1 MQPVP
6 VNGTRIFIVSGG
18 TGTSGDQLVRTALAQ
33 FERAQVPITVVAQVR
48 ELAQVE
54 QVVERAAALDALIA
68 HTLVDLSLRHALIDL
83 AKERHVAEV
92 DLIGPVLASLQYRLQ
107 QQPLG
112 QPGLYRKSRE
122 HDFKRIEAIEF
133 AVSHDDGQRV
143 HELGLAEI
151 VLTGISR
158 VGKTPLSVYLSTLG
172 WKVANIPL
180 IKDIDPPTELFEI
193 DPRRVVGLMVE
204 AGQLIAYRQR
214 RQQYLGTLPG
224 APYAQPE
231 ALAEELEYAR
241 SIFRRG
247 GFTVVDMTDK
257 PIEESAHD
265 IIGVIT
271 RKLKRES

>member
-1 MQPVP
+1 MTSVP
-6 VNGTRIFIVSGG
+6 VNGTRILIVSGG

-33 FERAQVPITVVAQVR
+33 FERAQVPITIVAEVR
-48 ELAQVE
+48 DLAQVE
-54 QVVERAAALDALIA
+54 QVVERAAASEALIA
-68 HTLVDLSLRHALIDL
+68 HTLVDLTLRHALIDL
-83 AKERHVAEV
+83 AKERHVNEI

-107 QQPLG
+107 QPPLG

-133 AVSHDDGQRV
+133 AVAHDDGQRV

-172 WKVANIPL
+172 WRVANIPL
-180 IKDIDPPTELFEI
+180 IKDIDPPVELFEV
-193 DPRRVVGLMVE
+193 DPRRVVGLTVE

-214 RQQYLGTLPG
+214 RQQLLGTMPG

-231 ALAEELEYAR
+231 ALAEELDYAR
-241 SIFRRG
+241 AIFRRG

-257 PIEESAHD
+257 PIEESAHE
-265 IIGVIT
+265 IIGGIT

>member
-1 MQPVP
+1 M
-6 VNGTRIFIVSGG
+6 NGTRIIIVSGG

-33 FERAQVPITVVAQVR
+33 FADVQAPISIVGQVR
-48 ELAQVE
+48 DLAQIE
-54 QVVERAAALDALIA
+54 QVVLQAAASDALIA
-68 HTLVDLSLRHALIDL
+68 HTLVDLSLRHGLIDL

-107 QQPLG
+107 QPPLG

-143 HELGLAEI
+143 HELGMAEI

-158 VGKTPLSVYLSTLG
+158 VGKTPLSVYLSTMG

-180 IKDIDPPTELFEI
+180 IKDIEPPDELFEI
-193 DPRRVVGLMVE
+193 DPRRVVGLIVE

-214 RQQYLGTLPG
+214 RQQYLGTLSG
-224 APYAQPE
+224 APYAEPE
-231 ALAEELEYAR
+231 ALAEELDYAR
-241 SIFRRG
+241 SVFRRG
-247 GFTVVDMTDK
+247 GFTTLDMTDK

-265 IIGVIT
+265 AIGIIT
-271 RKLKRES
+271 RKLKAYH